1 MKMFKT
7 MKKLTLAT
15 TVSLIALSGAVG
27 AKEMPLVSEIDVS
40 ASYDAAQDTNA
51 QEMFPEI
58 TSDIALAIADL
69 VPQSDDGA
77 DPIIR
82 VDIRKVALNGDTVL
96 PDSKEFNELEGV
108 VSIETESGNGAQSFP
123 VAIKAVA
130 ADGAVPPGYTAISPS
145 LTDFYN
151 AMVVAFAQNVAE
163 EFADLNLV
171 GVGSINR

>member
-1 MKMFKT
+1 MKIFST

-15 TVSLIALSGAVG
+15 TVSLMALSGAVA

-40 ASYDAAQDTNA
+40 ASYNAAQDTNA

-77 DPIIR
+77 DPIIK

-96 PDSKEFNELEGV
+96 PDSKEFN
-108 VSIETESGNGAQSFP
+108 
-123 VAIKAVA
+123 
-130 ADGAVPPGYTAISPS
+130 
-145 LTDFYN
+145 
-151 AMVVAFAQNVAE
+151 
-163 EFADLNLV
+163 
-171 GVGSINR
+171 